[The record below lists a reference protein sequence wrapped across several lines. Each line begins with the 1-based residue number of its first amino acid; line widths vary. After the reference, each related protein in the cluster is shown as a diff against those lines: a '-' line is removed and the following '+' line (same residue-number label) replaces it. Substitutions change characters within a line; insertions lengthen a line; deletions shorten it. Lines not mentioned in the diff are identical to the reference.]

1 MKNQTDIINILI
13 KTLSKSEY
21 VVDEKLNKTLLI
33 DDVFSLKESL
43 ISKLLDSKKLS
54 KFFFRKIKSNY
65 VFDKILFYQF
75 ISNKQLLD
83 DSFTKYKKKIGLSIN
98 EFASNFDDVVLE
110 WPYKDCVLEGS
121 QIKEGEIKNEIFWN
135 SIIAKQ
141 EVSNLLSPKVL
152 TNFQFYGNA
161 KKKDIINENQ
171 VIFGNNL
178 IALHSLKDKFANKIQ
193 TIYCDPP
200 YNKGKDTFGYNDK
213 FNHSTWLTFLKNRLE
228 ICKKLLK
235 QSGTIWINLD
245 DTENHYAKVLMDE
258 IFGRDNFIA
267 NVIWEKKYS
276 PQNNSTFF
284 SDNHDHILVYG
295 KDKNFTQFNGLE
307 RTEEADKAYK
317 NPDNDQRGVWKPGDL
332 SVKGNNEKNIY
343 PIETPSGRIVKPTN
357 GRSWVVKKEKFE
369 ELVKDNRI
377 WFGPE
382 GKNIPSTKR
391 FLSEVKNSFTPKTI
405 WKYDEVGHNQDANR
419 ELSKFYNME
428 EFTTPKPEKLLKR
441 ILTISSNESDWVL
454 DAFAGSGTTAAVA
467 LKMKRKF
474 IICEQMNYGKKI
486 IIERL
491 KKVIEGEEGGISIDL
506 KWKGGGSFCSYDL
519 KKLNIK
525 LIEKINKVDNTI
537 SLKQIIKDIQNH
549 DYLSIQKDLDSL
561 ILSIKE
567 TNDNDLEF
575 AKKALIEILDKSQL
589 YLPYSEIEDAK
600 HQINKSDV
608 EINNLF
614 YK

>member
-1 MKNQTDIINILI
+1 MKNQTDIIDILI
-13 KTLSKSEY
+13 KTLSKDEY
-21 VVDEKLNKTLLI
+21 VVDGKINRTLLI
-33 DDVFSLKESL
+33 DDIFSFKESL
-43 ISKLLDSKKLS
+43 ISKLLDNKELS
-54 KFFFRKIKSNY
+54 KFFFKKIKNNY
-65 VFDKILFYQF
+65 VFDKVLFYQF
-75 ISNKQLLD
+75 VSNKQLLE
-83 DSFTKYKKKIGLSIN
+83 DSFTKYKKKIGLNIN
-98 EFASNFDDVVLE
+98 DSTSNFDDVVLE

-121 QIKEGEIKNEIFWN
+121 QIEQNEVRNEIFWN
-135 SIIAKQ
+135 SVIAK
-141 EVSNLLSPKVL
+141 EELSNLLSPKVL
-152 TNFQFYGNA
+152 TNFKFYGDA
-161 KKKDIINENQ
+161 KKRNIINENQ

-178 IALHSLKDKFANKIQ
+178 ITLHSLKCKFANKIQ
-193 TIYCDPP
+193 AIYCDPP
-200 YNKGKDTFGYNDK
+200 YNKGGDTFGYNDK
-213 FNHSTWLTFLKNRLE
+213 FNHSTWLTFLRNRME
-228 ICKKLLK
+228 VCRELLK
-235 QSGTIWINLD
+235 PSGTIWINLD

-258 IFGRDNFIA
+258 IFGRENFIS

-377 WFGPE
+377 WFGPK

-405 WKYDEVGHNQDANR
+405 WTYQEVGHNQDANR
-419 ELSKFYNME
+419 ELSKFYDME

-441 ILTISSNESDWVL
+441 ILDISTNETDWVL

-486 IIERL
+486 IVKRL
-491 KKVIEGEEGGISIDL
+491 SSVLDGEEGGISKDV
-506 KWKGGGSFCSYDL
+506 KWSGGGGFCIYDL
-519 KKLNIK
+519 KKLNIEI
-525 LIEKINKVDNTI
+525 IEKIK
-537 SLKQIIKDIQNH
+537 IITKTSDLRIIINDLQNH
-549 DYLSIQKDLDSL
+549 DYLSIHKDLSSL
-561 ILSIKE
+561 LLSIKD
-567 TNDNDLEF
+567 TKDSDIEF
-575 AKKALIEILDKSQL
+575 AKMALIEVLDKSQL
-589 YLPYSEIEDAK
+589 YLSYSEIEDTK
-600 HQINKSDV
+600 HKIDKSDI
-608 EINNLF
+608 EINNSF
-614 YK
+614 YR